1 MIELH
6 QETLRDIYKVLD
18 LEILGEVGFTNIM
31 TAFETKAH
39 YSNDGFLTESGF
51 TSLMNIKENCAKIL
65 MWESLE

>member
-6 QETLRDIYKVLD
+6 RETLRDIYKVLD
-18 LEILGEVGFTNIM
+18 LEILGEIGFTNIM

-51 TSLMNIKENCAKIL
+51 TSLSNVKENCIKIL
-65 MWESLE
+65 MWESHI

>member
-18 LEILGEVGFTNIM
+18 LEILGEDGFTNIM

-51 TSLMNIKENCAKIL
+51 TSLMNVKENCAKIL